1 MAGRHSSDL
10 QEVAGQGGFGVT
22 ADPRTLSWGDLLLRT
37 YRLYRERFWAFFRMA
52 FLPASLAYL
61 FTQIWW
67 IWVRP
72 SLMSALTRLLPKGL
86 TPIPARFRIEDL
98 ARFLK
103 LGHAPWYNFFLNP
116 GNVAGFLEGAVYWL
130 LSAFLFAAVATN
142 VLEDG
147 ESKARPLADAYSAA
161 RERLGPILIASLL
174 AWTCYTISR
183 LIGGFAVWKISVA
196 FRLGTISASLL
207 SVLPLVLI
215 CGLLSRVG
223 LVIPRLIDH
232 EEDSLASAIRTSIR
246 QSEDWEPFFMLFV
259 IKSAILGYA
268 LYWLAR
274 NGLEWLWQKGA
285 LSDALDLWVY
295 RLVYISIAAALE
307 TPLFIAFSLL
317 YRAKTKP
324 NLGGGSSGGR
334 GLGPDLSSSLFRV
347 NFP

>member
-1 MAGRHSSDL
+1 MAGRDSSDL
-10 QEVAGQGGFGVT
+10 QEVAGQSGLGLT
-22 ADPRTLSWGDLLLRT
+22 APARTLRWNDLLLRT
-37 YRLYRERFWAFFRMA
+37 YSLYRERFWAFFRMA

-61 FTQIWW
+61 FTQIWRIW
-67 IWVRP
+67 IRR
-72 SLMSALTRLLPKGL
+72 SLISALTRLLPPVL
-86 TPIPARFRIEDL
+86 TPLPAKFNIEDL
-98 ARFLK
+98 DTLLK
-103 LGHAPWYNFFLNP
+103 LQYPPWYSFFLNP
-116 GNVAGFLEGAVYWL
+116 GNIAGFLEGAVYWL

-147 ESKARPLADAYSAA
+147 EIKARPLADAYSVA

-174 AWTCYTISR
+174 AWTCFVLSR
-183 LIGGFAVWKISVA
+183 LIAGFAVFKISME
-196 FRLGTISASLL
+196 FHLGPIISSAL
-207 SVLPLVLI
+207 SVLPVVLI

-274 NGLEWLWQKGA
+274 NGLGWLWQKGV

-317 YRAKTKP
+317 YRAKTRP
-324 NLGGGSSGGR
+324 APEDALPAAVG
-334 GLGPDLSSSLFRV
+334 
-347 NFP
+347 